1 MTTKTFQRLALLFLA
16 ANEKFSAASD
26 WVWEDT
32 LKKKVSAITS
42 LAKELRLLDDE
53 PDKPP

>member
-16 ANEKFSAASD
+16 ANEKFSAVSD

>member
-16 ANEKFSAASD
+16 ANEKFSAVSD

-53 PDKPP
+53 PDKLP

>member
-16 ANEKFSAASD
+16 ANEKFSAAAD
-26 WVWEDT
+26 WVWSNT
-32 LKKKVSAITS
+32 LKEKVKTITS
-42 LAKELRLLDDE
+42 VAKELQLIDDE

>member
-1 MTTKTFQRLALLFLA
+1 MTTKKFQRLALLFLA
-16 ANEKFSAASD
+16 ANEKFSASSD

-32 LKKKVSAITS
+32 LKKKVSTITS

>member
-16 ANEKFSAASD
+16 ANEKFSAAAD
-26 WVWEDT
+26 WVWSNT
-32 LKKKVSAITS
+32 LKEKVKTITS
-42 LAKELRLLDDE
+42 VARELQLIDDE

>member
-16 ANEKFSAASD
+16 ANEKFSAASN

-32 LKKKVSAITS
+32 LKEKVSTITS